1 MDDSE
6 IILNR
11 EARNIGF
18 SDEEAYGVDVFGH
31 GVNFTSGYEYQYVN
45 EKKEFDQM
53 MWYVLNNCG
62 QAQKY
67 IEMFRD
73 GLNRKGVPNVDKE
86 LRKEFQTCFKN
97 YMMRLRMSIVKR

>member
-1 MDDSE
+1 MR
-6 IILNR
+6 NR
-11 EARNIGF
+11 ARPEGSIAE
-18 SDEEAYGVDVFGH
+18 SYIADECLTFC
-31 GVNFTSGYEYQYVN
+31 S
-45 EKKEFDQM
+45 KM